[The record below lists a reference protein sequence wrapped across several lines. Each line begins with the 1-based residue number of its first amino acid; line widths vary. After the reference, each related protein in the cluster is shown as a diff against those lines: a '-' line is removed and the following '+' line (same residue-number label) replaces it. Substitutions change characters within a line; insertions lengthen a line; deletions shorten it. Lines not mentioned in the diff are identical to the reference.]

1 VKGILSIQSQV
12 VSGHVGNSAAVF
24 ALQRLGAEVWP
35 IPTTLLSH
43 HPGHGGAQGG
53 PISIQLLQS
62 LIAGLAARGCFP
74 RCAAVL
80 SGYLG
85 QAEVADIVR
94 DAVTRAKAATKNC
107 VYLCDPVLG
116 DDGRTYVTPAV
127 VTAVHNLA
135 AFADI
140 LTPNAY
146 ELSLLAGHALQNRND
161 VLHALRAVQA
171 IGPRIVVLS
180 SFSGTDTP
188 ANTLDVMAVDG
199 SSAWRLSVP
208 LIAAKFFGAGDVFSA
223 LFLNFWLPN
232 RDTAAATRK
241 ACSALFGV
249 LTQTAL
255 RHTGELALVEAQDL
269 LAAPSQIFAAERIA

>member
-1 VKGILSIQSQV
+1 MGILSIQSQV

-24 ALQRLGAEVWP
+24 ALQCLGRDVWP

-53 PISIQLLQS
+53 PLPAALLKS
-62 LIAGLAARGCFP
+62 LIAGLGPHGCFN
-74 RCAAVL
+74 RCDAVL

-85 QAEVADIVR
+85 QAEAADIVR

-116 DDGRTYVTPAV
+116 DDGRTYVSADV

-135 AFADI
+135 AIADI
-140 LTPNAY
+140 ITPNAY
-146 ELSLLAGHALQNRND
+146 ELSLLAGCTLQDRNT
-161 VLHALRAVQA
+161 ALRALRGVQS

-180 SFSGTDTP
+180 SFSGTDTQ

-199 SSAWRLSVP
+199 PSAWRLALP
-208 LIAAKFFGAGDVFSA
+208 LIAAKFFGAGDVFAA
-223 LFLNFWLPN
+223 LFLNFWLPEQ
-232 RDTAAATRK
+232 DTAAALGK
-241 ACSALFGV
+241 ACAALFGV
-249 LTQTAL
+249 LAQTPPG
-255 RHTGELALVEAQDL
+255 GELALIQARHA
-269 LAAPSQIFAAERIA
+269 LAAPPQIFTPERMA